1 MMDITATY
9 TDLYELTMAQVY
21 HRYGLSEKKAVFDLF
36 FRRSPFNGGYAV
48 FAGLSTI
55 LDILHD
61 LRFDPYDLE
70 YLSGLGFDDD
80 LLDRLEKFRFKGDVR
95 SVREGEIVFPTEVIL
110 QVEADMISAQI
121 VETVVLN
128 ILNFQTL
135 IATKASRIR
144 SVAPERVLI
153 DFGLRRAQGV
163 GGYHASRAAYIGGF
177 DSTSNVRAGRDFGI
191 PVSGTMAH
199 SFVQSRPDELTAFRE
214 YASTRPNDCVLL
226 VDTYNTLR
234 SGIPNAITVAREM
247 EGSGR
252 RLKGIRLDS
261 GDLAYL
267 SKEAR
272 RMLDDNGLGYVRIAA
287 SNQLDEYV
295 IRSLKEQEA
304 PIDVYGVGT
313 NLVVGHPDGALDG
326 VYKLSMFDGVPC
338 MKLSENVK
346 KVTLPFKKQ
355 IFRYRNVGWIG
366 ADAIVSEDES
376 KIDVMYD
383 PFDPYRSLDLSSY
396 EYDPLLKKVMEGGDI
411 IEPSIDLEQIR
422 EYASSRL
429 ARLPSEYKRF
439 ENPHIYKVG
448 ISPRIRSERDR
459 FIKALRMVR

>member
-21 HRYGLSEKKAVFDLF
+21 HRNGLSDKKAVFDVF

-48 FAGLSTI
+48 FAGLSTL

-61 LRFDPYDLE
+61 LRFDPSDLE
-70 YLSGLGFDDD
+70 YLLGLGFEDDF
-80 LLDRLEKFRFKGDVR
+80 LDHLKKFRFKGDVR

-110 QVEADMISAQI
+110 QVEADMLEAQI
-121 VETVVLN
+121 VETLVLN

-144 SVAPERVLI
+144 SVAPDKVLI
-153 DFGLRRAQGV
+153 DFGLRRAQGM

-177 DSTSNVRAGRDFGI
+177 DSTSNVRAGRDFGM

-214 YASTRPNDCVLL
+214 YSSARPDDCVLL

-234 SGIPNAITVAREM
+234 SGIPNAITVAKEM
-247 EGSGR
+247 EGQGR

-267 SKEAR
+267 SREAR

-313 NLVVGHPDGALDG
+313 NLVVGYPDGALDG
-326 VYKLSMFDGVPC
+326 VYKLSMFNDVPC

-355 IFRYRNVGWIG
+355 IFRYSNDGWTG
-366 ADAIVSEDES
+366 ADAIVTDDES

-396 EYDPLLKKVMEGGDI
+396 EYEPLMNKVLEGGEI
-411 IEPSIDLEQIR
+411 IQTSGDLERIR

-429 ARLPSEYKRF
+429 AQLPPEYKRF

-459 FIKALRMVR
+459 FIKELRMVK